1 MVEKLA
7 KPQSMTTFRF
17 DTVLLNQDKNYSSMD
32 EYKNF
37 GFHIT
42 KELFFQKTENGIQIS
57 KCQEGPV
64 QDFEQRKII
73 FTQIVDIDGLASAL
87 ASCTTNGDNHETW
100 QKFRDLLN
108 S

>member
-1 MVEKLA
+1 M
-7 KPQSMTTFRF
+7 
-17 DTVLLNQDKNYSSMD
+17 N

-42 KELFFQKTENGIQIS
+42 KELYFQKTENGIQIT
-57 KCQEGPV
+57 KCKEGLV
-64 QDFEQRKII
+64 KDFEERKII

-87 ASCTTNGDNHETW
+87 ASCTSNGDTAEKW